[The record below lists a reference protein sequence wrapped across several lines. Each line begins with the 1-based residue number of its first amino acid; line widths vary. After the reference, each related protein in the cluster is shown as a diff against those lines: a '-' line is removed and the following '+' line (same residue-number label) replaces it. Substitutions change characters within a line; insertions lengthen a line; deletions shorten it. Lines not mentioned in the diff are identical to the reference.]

1 MRNYHHLAF
10 DKILRTLRQRL
21 QLLWGNPFLTL
32 AERWEIVRHPYIY
45 RDRVVD
51 QFLRKR
57 LTTSSHGER
66 YFDLPPYKI
75 YFDPDFIIRDPHFF
89 LLGITQ
95 VLTETF
101 VLPRFFSRH
110 VFINQGDT
118 VLDVGAN
125 IGTTTLYFSEYVG
138 NSGQI
143 ISIEPVTHNVI
154 RKNLFANNISNVTV
168 VPCAVADQSG
178 FADICVSDYCLNS
191 SMIPQAPA
199 NYHTFSQ
206 TVEVTTLD
214 RLMNTLPLTRVDF
227 IKIDIEGAEESAILG
242 AQELV
247 RAYRPKWS
255 ISSYHLDAS
264 KQPQHPKLVAL
275 LRKMG
280 YSIKEE
286 EDSHIFA
293 W

>member
-1 MRNYHHLAF
+1 MRNCNLPL
-10 DKILRTLRQRL
+10 DKIIRTIRQRL
-21 QLLWGNPFLTL
+21 QLLWGNPYLTV
-32 AERWEIVRHPYIY
+32 AERLEIIRHAYIY
-45 RDRVVD
+45 RDRIVD
-51 QFLRKR
+51 RFLHKR
-57 LTTSSHGER
+57 LVTPPDGEQ
-66 YFDLPPYKI
+66 YFDLPPYKV
-75 YFDPDFIIRDPHFF
+75 YFTPDFIIHDPHFF

-110 VFINQGDT
+110 VFINEGDT

-125 IGTTTLYFSEYVG
+125 IGTTTLYFSEYIG
-138 NSGQI
+138 RSGQI
-143 ISIEPVTHNVI
+143 VAIEPVTHTVI
-154 RKNLFANNISNVTV
+154 HKNLLANNIANVTV
-168 VPCAVADQSG
+168 VPCAVADQPG
-178 FADICVSDYCLNS
+178 LADICVSDYCLNS
-191 SMIPQAPA
+191 SMIPQAPT
-199 NYHTFSQ
+199 NYHTFYQ

-214 RLMNTLPLTRVDF
+214 HLMETLRLARVDF

-242 AQELV
+242 ARELI

-275 LRKMG
+275 LKKLG

>member
-1 MRNYHHLAF
+1 MDNQKLPF

-21 QLLWGNPFLTL
+21 QLLWGNPFLSL

-51 QFLRKR
+51 KFLLKR
-57 LTTSSHGER
+57 LVISSDGER
-66 YFDLPPYKI
+66 YFNLPPYKI
-75 YFDPDFIIRDPHFF
+75 YFDPDFIIHDPHFF

-110 VFINQGDT
+110 VFINKGDT
-118 VLDVGAN
+118 VLDVGSN
-125 IGTTTLYFSEYVG
+125 IGTTTLFFSEYVG
-138 NSGQI
+138 RNGQI
-143 ISIEPVTHNVI
+143 IAIEPVTHNVI
-154 RKNLFANNISNVTV
+154 RKNLRANNIPNVTV
-168 VPCAVADQSG
+168 VPYAVADHPYV
-178 FADICVSDYCLNS
+178 AEICVSDYCLNS

-247 RAYRPKWS
+247 RVYRPKWS

-275 LRKMG
+275 LKKMG